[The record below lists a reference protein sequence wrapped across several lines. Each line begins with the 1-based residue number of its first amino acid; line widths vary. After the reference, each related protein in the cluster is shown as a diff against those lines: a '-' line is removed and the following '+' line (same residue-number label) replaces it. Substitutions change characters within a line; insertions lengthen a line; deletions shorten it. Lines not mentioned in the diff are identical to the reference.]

1 MIDGNIGSVDEY
13 QQLFKI
19 KGVPFLM
26 AEIISGHYRSLD
38 CVFLLYEGTW
48 LSFLPKMVV
57 EKTLQDGFELYS
69 NEERFTEYK
78 FAFEDY
84 QRRASVVFERLVAQ
98 PELTKEDMGLFLDLA
113 TDLFLFYSK
122 TDFFYTDKAFLEAS
136 SYPTLK
142 CHLSE
147 FEAIKNTGRLF
158 LNTVFYGTD
167 TRLSRV
173 LSILGRQ
180 FEVDSNV
187 LVHYSRA
194 EILALFDGKRV
205 KDDIIAQRRQAY
217 VLVAHKGEIDV
228 LYGSRAESVCRSFLE
243 IDGGQKT
250 VLRGVCANKGYKRGI
265 VKVILYDY
273 EAFHNMPQLIAEMD
287 KGAILVAETTSPEMF
302 EACHKAGAIVTNQG
316 GLLSHAAI
324 ISRELGIPCVVG
336 TRTATDFLH
345 DGDEVEVDADQG
357 VVRLLK

>member
-1 MIDGNIGSVDEY
+1 MIDGKIGSVDQY
-13 QQLFKI
+13 QQLFKV

-26 AEIISGHYRSLD
+26 SEIISGYYRSLD

-48 LSFLPKMVV
+48 LSFLPKTVV
-57 EKTLQDGFELYS
+57 QKTLQDGFELYS
-69 NEERFTEYK
+69 EEKHFNKYK
-78 FAFEDY
+78 AAFEDY
-84 QRRASVVFERLVAQ
+84 QQRASSVFERLVTQ
-98 PELTKEDMGLFLDLA
+98 SQLTKEDVSLFLSLA
-113 TDLFLFYSK
+113 TELIIFYSK
-122 TDFFYTDKAFLEAS
+122 TDFFYTDKAFLEAH
-136 SYPTLK
+136 SYPALK
-142 CHLSE
+142 LHLEE
-147 FEAIKNTGRLF
+147 FEHIKNIGRLF

-173 LSILGRQ
+173 LSILGQQ
-180 FEVDSNV
+180 FEVDPNV

-194 EILALFDGKRV
+194 EILALFDGKMV
-205 KDDIIAQRRQAY
+205 ENGIIAQRRQAY
-217 VLVAHKGEIDV
+217 VLVARKGEVEV

-250 VLRGVCANKGYKRGI
+250 VLRGVCANRGYKRGI

-273 EAFHNMPQLIAEMD
+273 EAFHRLPQLMAEMD
-287 KGAILVAETTSPEMF
+287 KGAVLVAETTSPEMF

-336 TRTATDFLH
+336 TRTATDLLR
-345 DGDEVEVDADQG
+345 DGDEVEVNADEG
-357 VVRLLK
+357 IVRLLK

>member
-1 MIDGNIGSVDEY
+1 MTDEKIGSVDAY

-38 CVFLLYEGTW
+38 CVFLLYQGTW
-48 LSFLPKMVV
+48 LSFLPKKVV
-57 EKTLQDGFELYS
+57 EKTLNDGFELYVD
-69 NEERFTEYK
+69 EERFNKYKQDFEEY
-78 FAFEDY
+78 
-84 QRRASVVFERLVAQ
+84 QQRASLVFERLVAQ
-98 PELTKEDMGLFLDLA
+98 PELTKEDIGLFLDLA
-113 TDLFLFYSK
+113 TELFLFYSK
-122 TDFFYTDKAFLEAS
+122 TDFFYTDKAFLES
-136 SYPTLK
+136 PSYPTLK
-142 CHLSE
+142 RHLSE
-147 FEAIKNTGRLF
+147 FEQIKNTGRLF

-167 TRLSRV
+167 TRLSGV
-173 LSILGRQ
+173 LSVLGRQ
-180 FEVDSNV
+180 FEVDPQI
-187 LVHYSRA
+187 LTHYSRA
-194 EILALFDGKRV
+194 EILALFEGKRV
-205 KDDIIAQRRQAY
+205 PNDVIAQRRQAY
-217 VLVAHKGEIDV
+217 VLFAHKEEVEI
-228 LYGSRAESVCRSFLE
+228 LYGSQAESVCRSFLDL
-243 IDGGQKT
+243 DGGRKT
-250 VLRGVCANKGYKRGI
+250 VLKGMCANKGYARGT

-302 EACHKAGAIVTNQG
+302 EACHKAGAIVINQG

-357 VVRLLK
+357 IIRLLK